1 MTDTKTIIR
10 ALIKFISYLILN
22 PLVLFLSAG
31 TARWGMAWAYFIVA
45 VLAAIVS
52 RVLARRKH
60 PDLLAERARSQ
71 NAKDIKPWDK
81 VLLPIS
87 ALYGPLLTM
96 IVAGLDKRF
105 GWTDVIPLWVQ
116 IVALGV
122 GIVGYIFATWAMV
135 ENRYFSAV
143 VRIQEDRGQTVCK
156 SGPYRF
162 IRHPG
167 YAGGLVWYLVTPLIF
182 NSLWTYLPTTVSV
195 VATVV
200 RTYLEDQTL
209 QEELPGYKAYTQET
223 RYRLV
228 PGVW

>member
-31 TARWGMAWAYFIVA
+31 TARWPMAWAYFIVA

-60 PDLLAERARSQ
+60 PDLLAERAKSQ
-71 NAKDIKPWDK
+71 QAEGIKPWDK

-105 GWTDVIPLWVQ
+105 GWTDAIPLWLQ
-116 IVALGV
+116 ITALGL
-122 GIVGYIFATWAMV
+122 GILGYAFATWAMV

-143 VRIQEDRGQTVCK
+143 VRIQEDRDHAVCK

-167 YAGGLVWYLVTPLIF
+167 YAGGLVWYLVTPLIL
-182 NSLWTYLPTTVSV
+182 NSLWAYLPTVVSV

-209 QEELPGYKAYTQET
+209 QEELDGYKAYTQET

>member
-182 NSLWTYLPTTVSV
+182 NSLWTYLPTAVSV

>member
-1 MTDTKTIIR
+1 MNDTKTIIR

-105 GWTDVIPLWVQ
+105 GWTDAIPLWVQ
-116 IVALGV
+116 IVTLGLGV
-122 GIVGYIFATWAMV
+122 LGYIFATWAMV

-167 YAGGLVWYLVTPLIF
+167 YAGGLIWYLVTPLIL
-182 NSLWTYLPTTVSV
+182 NSLWSYLPTAVSV

-209 QEELPGYKAYTQET
+209 QEELPGYQAYTRET
-223 RYRLV
+223 HYRLV
-228 PGVW
+228 PRIW

>member
-1 MTDTKTIIR
+1 MNDTKTIIR

-45 VLAAIVS
+45 ILAAIFS

-60 PDLLAERARSQ
+60 PDLLAERAKSQ
-71 NAKDIKPWDK
+71 EAEGIKPWDK

-143 VRIQEDRGQTVCK
+143 VRIQKDRDHAVCK

-167 YAGGLVWYLVTPLIF
+167 YAGGLIWYLVTPLIL
-182 NSLWTYLPTTVSV
+182 NSLWSYLPTAVSV

-209 QEELPGYKAYTQET
+209 QEELPGYQAYTRET
-223 RYRLV
+223 HYRLV
-228 PGVW
+228 PRIW

>member
-1 MTDTKTIIR
+1 
-10 ALIKFISYLILN
+10 
-22 PLVLFLSAG
+22 
-31 TARWGMAWAYFIVA
+31 
-45 VLAAIVS
+45 
-52 RVLARRKH
+52 
-60 PDLLAERARSQ
+60 LAERARSQ

-182 NSLWTYLPTTVSV
+182 NSLWTYLPTAVSV

-223 RYRLV
+223 RCRLV